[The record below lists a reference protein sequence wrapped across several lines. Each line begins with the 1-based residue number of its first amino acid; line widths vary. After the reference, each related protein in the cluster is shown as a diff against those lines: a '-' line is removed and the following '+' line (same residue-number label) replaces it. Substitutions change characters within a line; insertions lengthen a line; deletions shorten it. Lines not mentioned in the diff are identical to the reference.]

1 MLSPNK
7 PSQTTRIIGI
17 DPGSRYTGFG
27 IIERT
32 GNRLKYIHSGVICC
46 NKLVDLSEKL
56 VFIYDGIHEQIE
68 KFQPQNGSIER
79 IFHSVNAKT
88 SLVLGHARGAALL
101 ALKKNGLNITEHSP
115 TEVKSAVVGV
125 GKASKDQVAA
135 MVKILLNIDRNK
147 KMRDDESDALAV
159 AICFANMKNFNNFC
173 RSERL
178 PLKGVS

>member
-1 MLSPNK
+1 LKGSKELSQ
-7 PSQTTRIIGI
+7 STRIIGI

-27 IIERT
+27 IIDRA

-46 NKLVDLSEKL
+46 NKELDLSEKL
-56 VFIYDGIHEQIE
+56 VLIFDGIYEQIE

-101 ALKKNGLNITEHSP
+101 AMKKKGLNISEHAP
-115 TEVKSAVVGV
+115 TEVKSAVVGI
-125 GKASKDQVAA
+125 GKASKEQVSA
-135 MVKILLNIDRNK
+135 MVRILLNIDRNL

-159 AICFANMKNFNNFC
+159 AICYANMKNFNNFC
-173 RSERL
+173 RTGSV